1 MFDSV
6 LGGGRGDN
14 STQRCG
20 VPDVGEDIKTV
31 LNFFLFLNK
40 KKLQFEIHSGEDEER
55 TNEKER
61 KMLNAFLVLTSVPAN
76 KSVFF
81 GI

>member
-6 LGGGRGDN
+6 LGGDN

-20 VPDVGEDIKTV
+20 VLDVGEDIKTV
-31 LNFFLFLNK
+31 LNFFFFLNE

-55 TNEKER
+55 THEKER
-61 KMLNAFLVLTSVPAN
+61 KML
-76 KSVFF
+76 F
-81 GI
+81 GSIHSL